1 MMEKQERLFL
11 SIRGDTMEQPMIER
25 LEQTRKELIRLGVK
39 LGFEHPFVQ
48 EWSRLLDRLH
58 NQWNEQQKQQ
68 RSVES
73 ARPLK
78 DQLMEYP
85 IRIEENRMAYA

>member
-1 MMEKQERLFL
+1 
-11 SIRGDTMEQPMIER
+11 MEQPIIER

-58 NQWNEQQKQQ
+58 NQWNEQQQ
-68 RSVES
+68 RTVES

-78 DQLMEYP
+78 EQLMEYP
-85 IRIEENRMAYA
+85 IKIQESGMAYA